1 MAVAFRGSRGG
12 GGSGLGGFSL
22 RSFFSYRIFVSA
34 MFSLLFIATLSV
46 LFTTNPSTS
55 RHDST
60 LPTTGNAYVH
70 RTFLALKSDPLKT
83 RLDLIYKQAN
93 DHVTLVNAYATY
105 ARKLKLEISRQLR
118 MFDELAQNFSDLQIK
133 PTYRESL
140 FESEGPVDEDVLRQ
154 FEKEVKDKVKIA
166 RLMIAEAKENYDNQ
180 LKIQKLK
187 DTIFAVNEL
196 LVKAKK
202 NGAFASLI
210 AAKSIPKSLHCLAMR
225 LVEERISHP
234 EKYRDDEPKLEFE
247 DPTLYHY
254 AIFSDNV
261 IAVSVVVTSVVK
273 NAQEPWKH
281 VFHVVTDRM
290 NLAAMKVWFKMRPA
304 GGGANVEVKAVEDYT
319 FLNSSY
325 VPILRQL
332 ETAKLQKFYF
342 ENQNQAEN
350 ATKDANNMKFRNPKY
365 LSMLNHLR
373 FYLPEMYP
381 TLHKILFLD
390 DDVVVQKDLTG
401 LWKIDL
407 DGKVNGAVETCFG
420 SFHRYAQ
427 YLNFSH
433 PLIRERFNP
442 KACAWAYGM
451 NIFDLDAWRREKSTD
466 QYHYW
471 QDLNEDRTLWKLG
484 TLPPGLIT
492 FYTTTKT
499 LDKSWHVLGLG
510 YNPSISMDEIN
521 NAAVIH
527 YNGNMKPWLDI
538 AMNQFKNLWTKY
550 VDNDMEFVQV
560 CNFGL

>member
-1 MAVAFRGSRGG
+1 MAMAVRGTRG
-12 GGSGLGGFSL
+12 GGSGGINGGL
-22 RSFFSYRIFVSA
+22 RKFFSYRIFISA
-34 MFSLLFIATLSV
+34 IFTLLFLATFSIIFSSHPHHHDDGSL
-46 LFTTNPSTS
+46 PSS
-55 RHDST
+55 
-60 LPTTGNAYVH
+60 GNAYVQ
-70 RTFLALKSDPLKT
+70 RTFLAVKSDPLKT

-93 DHVTLVNAYATY
+93 DHMTLVNAYA
-105 ARKLKLEISRQLR
+105 S
-118 MFDELAQNFSDLQIK
+118 MFDELANNLTDLPLK
-133 PTYRESL
+133 PSYKSSL
-140 FESEGPVDEDVLRQ
+140 FEPGSPVDEDVLRQ
-154 FEKEVKDKVKIA
+154 FEKEVKDIVKVT
-166 RLMIAEAKENYDNQ
+166 RLMIVESKESYDNQ
-180 LKIQKLK
+180 IKIQKLK

-196 LVKAKK
+196 LIKAKK

-210 AAKSIPKSLHCLAMR
+210 SAKSVPKSLHCLAMR
-225 LVEERISHP
+225 LVEERVAHP
-234 EKYRDDEPKLEFE
+234 EKYKEEGHKEEFDDPS
-247 DPTLYHY
+247 LYHY

-261 IAVSVVVTSVVK
+261 IAVSVVIRSVVK
-273 NAQEPWKH
+273 NAEEPETC
-281 VFHVVTDRM
+281 FHVVTDRM
-290 NLAAMKVWFKMRPA
+290 NVAAMKVWFRMRPVE
-304 GGGANVEVKAVEDYT
+304 GGTYVEIKAVEEYR

-325 VPILRQL
+325 VPVLKQL
-332 ETAKLQKFYF
+332 ENANMQKFYF
-342 ENQNQAEN
+342 ENQAEK

-381 TLHKILFLD
+381 KLHKILFLD

-401 LWKIDL
+401 LWKVDL

-433 PLIRERFNP
+433 PLIKE
-442 KACAWAYGM
+442 
-451 NIFDLDAWRREKSTD
+451 RREKCTE

-471 QDLNEDRTLWKLG
+471 QNLNEERTLWKLG
-484 TLPPGLIT
+484 SLPPGLIT
-492 FYTTTKT
+492 FYSTTKS

-538 AMNQFKNLWTKY
+538 AMNQYKNLWTKY
-550 VDNDMEFVQV
+550 VDNDMEFVQT